1 MCSNPWPDIISSS
14 SNPQITPTYKPLF
27 LIATSSNYSHLQ
39 TTTPNT
45 YSSPRTTSTLTRS
58 LVNLPA
64 DPSGRP
70 YTIVTEIMNAATGT
84 ETSSPSKGIMLVEP
98 SEQAGGGAVS
108 AAGTGVT
115 VLALDV
121 TWVVVA
127 LVGVVCGLMVVVG

>member
-1 MCSNPWPDIISSS
+1 
-14 SNPQITPTYKPLF
+14 
-27 LIATSSNYSHLQ
+27 
-39 TTTPNT
+39 
-45 YSSPRTTSTLTRS
+45 
-58 LVNLPA
+58 
-64 DPSGRP
+64 
-70 YTIVTEIMNAATGT
+70 
-84 ETSSPSKGIMLVEP
+84 MLVEP